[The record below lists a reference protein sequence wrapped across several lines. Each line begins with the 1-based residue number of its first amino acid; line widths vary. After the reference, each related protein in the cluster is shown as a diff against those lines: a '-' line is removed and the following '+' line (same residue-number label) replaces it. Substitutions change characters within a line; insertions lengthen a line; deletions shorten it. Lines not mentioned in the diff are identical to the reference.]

1 MSHTV
6 APFVV
11 SRVFKAPRKLMWDLY
26 SLPEHQLP
34 VLGPAGDPGLY
45 SNMDFRV
52 GGTHHYAMSG
62 GGAQMWGLQRYL
74 EIVPM
79 EKIVLVQA
87 FSDQD
92 RGITRHPMAP
102 TWPVEMHSTLQLED
116 TPDGQCK
123 VTVTWVPH
131 TRDPDS
137 DATFDAARQNMEG
150 GFGHLF
156 GVIDQYL
163 TTLV

>member
-1 MSHTV
+1 MPQTV
-6 APFVV
+6 APFSV
-11 SRVFKAPRKLMWDLY
+11 SHVFNAPRKLVWDLY

-62 GGAQMWGLQRYL
+62 GGGQMWGLQRYL
-74 EIVPM
+74 EIVPL
-79 EKIVLVQA
+79 EEIVLIQA
-87 FSDQD
+87 FSDKD
-92 RGITRHPMAP
+92 RGLTRHPMAP
-102 TWPVEMHSTLQLED
+102 TWPAEMHSTIQLED
-116 TPDGQCK
+116 APDGQTK

-131 TRDPDS
+131 TSDAAG
-137 DATFDAARQNMEG
+137 DATFDGARQSMEG

-156 GVIDQYL
+156 GVIDKYL
-163 TTLV
+163 ESLQ